1 MLTVEWIENGWGQ
14 LPQFTWR
21 KTMINKKI
29 IEILNKKK
37 ELLESL
43 LEIRNEVS
51 SGSHA
56 MSLID
61 DIFKKEGYMSWKAPH
76 GTMRLENVPRIYG

>member
-1 MLTVEWIENGWGQ
+1 MVGAIAPIHLE
-14 LPQFTWR
+14 
-21 KTMINKKI
+21 KTMTNKKI

-61 DIFKKEGYMSWKAPH
+61 DIFKKEGYMTWKAPH

>member
-1 MLTVEWIENGWGQ
+1 MVGAIAPIHLE
-14 LPQFTWR
+14 
-21 KTMINKKI
+21 KTMTNKKI

>member
-1 MLTVEWIENGWGQ
+1 MDWEWLGQ

-21 KTMINKKI
+21 KTMTNKKI

-61 DIFKKEGYMSWKAPH
+61 DIFKKEGYMTWKAPH

>member
-1 MLTVEWIENGWGQ
+1 MT
-14 LPQFTWR
+14 
-21 KTMINKKI
+21 NKKI

-61 DIFKKEGYMSWKAPH
+61 DIFKKEGYMTWKALH

>member
-1 MLTVEWIENGWGQ
+1 MT
-14 LPQFTWR
+14 
-21 KTMINKKI
+21 NKKI

-51 SGSHA
+51 SGSYA

-61 DIFKKEGYMSWKAPH
+61 DIFKKEGYMSWKASH